1 MTSSKFLLKFILLR
15 FAPGEDFSQ
24 GFLCLCEYFRA
35 RPSLAPRICRTCVK
49 GVHESKH
56 YGASAG
62 ELTIWGRCSEGGDY
76 AQAPALRSATKDPLY
91 ALLRASVNVCR
102 LRHMVPHARPH
113 TNTRTHSLPSTSS
126 SKTNSLHAQSC
137 LPSTNLSFG
146 TRARYRMVSRAP
158 SHKRSLPSVVS
169 FGSRNASLICVG
181 DKRSLS
187 TRGHACSHVLS
198 CIQ

>member
-1 MTSSKFLLKFILLR
+1 MVRAFADSLPNLEYFL
-15 FAPGEDFSQ
+15 
-24 GFLCLCEYFRA
+24 EYFRA

-49 GVHESKH
+49 RVHESVH
-56 YGASAG
+56 ESSTVQHLREGGLSEG
-62 ELTIWGRCSEGGDY
+62 RGRCSERGDY

-187 TRGHACSHVLS
+187 TRDHACSRVLS
-198 CIQ
+198 GI